1 MIFEHLRRDQNH
13 PLFILNFKTY
23 TVRQADIIRAGRD
36 KPLIHPVVAEVAF
49 LGDISVH
56 VKGDGIVRAFLNA
69 GLTAGTHIVVHYDDT
84 VASFDDGLNRTG
96 LGTRRWVAVP
106 AQVDLK
112 RELRLAVAPPRAVF
126 PHRYQVDPPGR
137 PVFLLAGHHAGP
149 AAPTQFFINFN
160 FKARHDILVLLYSLQ
175 KSEKS
180 EIRISKFET
189 NSKMK

>member
-1 MIFEHLRRDQNH
+1 MILNNFRRGQNDA
-13 PLFILNFKTY
+13 LFILNFKTY
-23 TVRQADIIRAGRD
+23 TMSQADIIRAGRD
-36 KPLIHPVVAEVAF
+36 KPLIHPVMAEVAF

-56 VKGDGIVRAFLNA
+56 VIGDGIVRAFLNA
-69 GLTAGTHIVVHYDDT
+69 GLTAGTHIIVHNDDT
-84 VASFDDGLNRTG
+84 VVSFDDGLYRTG
-96 LGTRRWVAVP
+96 FGTWWRVAVP

-112 RELRLAVAPPRAVF
+112 RELRLVIDPPWAVF

-149 AAPTQFFINFN
+149 TAPTQLFINFK
-160 FKARHDILVLLYSLQ
+160 FKARHIILLQFNLLQ